1 MNARLMSSTEGLEQ
15 RTAPNSSPP
24 APAETELPLDGER
37 LDLIRRF
44 QREALARPNPLA
56 ANLAM
61 INSDL
66 MKLCQ
71 RLSKSM
77 EKSVAKLGSSAG
89 EHEQL
94 ARQTM
99 TTWPWCAKST
109 GLRIS
114 IWRSA
119 RSAHQKRNSMP

>member
-94 ARQTM
+94 ARQT
-99 TTWPWCAKST
+99 TTYL
-109 GLRIS
+109 GVVRQIDRL
-114 IWRSA
+114 
-119 RSAHQKRNSMP
+119 AHLDLALSKECSPET

>member
-99 TTWPWCAKST
+99 TYLAVVRQIDR
-109 GLRIS
+109 L
-114 IWRSA
+114 
-119 RSAHQKRNSMP
+119 AHLDLALSKECSPET

>member
-1 MNARLMSSTEGLEQ
+1 MNAKLTSSEDLEQ
-15 RTAPNSSPP
+15 RTAANSSQPTP
-24 APAETELPLDGER
+24 AQTALPFDDER

-44 QREALARPNPLA
+44 QREAMGRPNPLA

-99 TTWPWCAKST
+99 TYLAVVRQIDRLAYLDLALSKECSPET
-109 GLRIS
+109 
-114 IWRSA
+114 
-119 RSAHQKRNSMP
+119 

>member
-94 ARQTM
+94 ARQT
-99 TTWPWCAKST
+99 TTYLAVVRQIDR
-109 GLRIS
+109 L
-114 IWRSA
+114 
-119 RSAHQKRNSMP
+119 AHLDLALSKECSPET